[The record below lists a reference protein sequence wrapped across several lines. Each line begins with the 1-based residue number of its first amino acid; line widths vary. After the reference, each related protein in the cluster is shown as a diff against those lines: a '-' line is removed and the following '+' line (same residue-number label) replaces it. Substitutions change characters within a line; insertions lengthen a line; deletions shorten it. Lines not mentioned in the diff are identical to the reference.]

1 MCVQEVGAGGGQ
13 KRVLEPLDPGAG
25 NGTLISEEQ
34 QALLT
39 VEPPLQPP
47 LSLLPFFFLSFSLSF
62 ETESYYVAHAGLEI
76 TSPGWSQSFG
86 DPPQELGSEVRTMP
100 DLDVKG

>member
-13 KRVLEPLDPGAG
+13 KKVLEPLDPGAG
-25 NGTLISEEQ
+25 NGTLIPEEQ

-47 LSLLPFFFLSFSLSF
+47 PLSPSFLFSFFLFIF
-62 ETESYYVAHAGLEI
+62 
-76 TSPGWSQSFG
+76 
-86 DPPQELGSEVRTMP
+86 
-100 DLDVKG
+100 